1 MRQAHSQKLHLILW
15 MEFHLRNQKAGSEN
29 SDTLPNTLELVALT
43 PVWFR
48 ASVLQRI
55 QEPPICFQQGVGA
68 NSAPFQSLFTH
79 LELCYATP
87 SVPAEQQVS
96 VACSMDHPMTGALCG

>member
-55 QEPPICFQQGVGA
+55 QEQTLLLFSHFSHIW
-68 NSAPFQSLFTH
+68 NSAMLPLLCLLNSRFQWPAAWT
-79 LELCYATP
+79 TP
-87 SVPAEQQVS
+87 
-96 VACSMDHPMTGALCG
+96 